1 MRFWSFGTFA
11 LSSRSRL
18 PKHWSD
24 EPLVTNRRHNN
35 IIIFFGSFGHV
46 RLEIFSRNRQK
57 TDAPICFC
65 ETPFDYKI
73 IMHNVF
79 VVIKVVFFFFFF
91 HPVTAIV
98 GTPMLL
104 QEQYSPNDHS
114 FVALHRVFLWEV
126 FLSHVPLDM
135 MRYSILS
142 VVMVTWFAYFVL
154 WSRNRGWLCL

>member
-24 EPLVTNRRHNN
+24 EPLVTKRRYNN

-46 RLEIFSRNRQK
+46 RLKIFSRNRQK

-91 HPVTAIV
+91 
-98 GTPMLL
+98 
-104 QEQYSPNDHS
+104 SS
-114 FVALHRVFLWEV
+114 
-126 FLSHVPLDM
+126 
-135 MRYSILS
+135 RYSYRRYTYVTSGTVQPEWSLFCRITPS
-142 VVMVTWFAYFVL
+142 VLVGSIFVTRPARYDALFHFICCYGDTVCIFCPVQ
-154 WSRNRGWLCL
+154 